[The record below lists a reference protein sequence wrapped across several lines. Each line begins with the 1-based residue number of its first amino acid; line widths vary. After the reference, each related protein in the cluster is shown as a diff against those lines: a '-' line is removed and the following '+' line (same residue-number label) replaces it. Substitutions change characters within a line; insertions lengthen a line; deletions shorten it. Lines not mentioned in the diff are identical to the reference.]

1 VLEGI
6 AFNLSWLLPHVER
19 FVGKRFEA
27 LRFVGGAAASDLWC
41 QIFADILDRPMH
53 RIAEPRLATVR
64 GAALHAF
71 MSLGIRR
78 RDEISEMV
86 PISAV
91 FEPNPA
97 NRRTYDELFPHFV
110 ACYKR
115 NRTLFSRLNRRREH

>member
-1 VLEGI
+1 
-6 AFNLSWLLPHVER
+6 
-19 FVGKRFEA
+19 
-27 LRFVGGAAASDLWC
+27 
-41 QIFADILDRPMH
+41 M
-53 RIAEPRLATVR
+53 ATVR

-78 RDEISEMV
+78 REEISAMV
-86 PISAV
+86 PVSAI

-97 NRRTYDELFPHFV
+97 NRRTYEELFPQFV